1 MAKIVVG
8 SLKRSLPVL
17 LMVLLAEGQTVQV
30 PGTDLT
36 ISATSVRD
44 LTSQGCLGGPIGCV
58 DTAELKITRDNLSQQ
73 ITLAAAQTE
82 AQRSQGVNRTK
93 VFGYEITLM
102 NLKNKQVVLDIAQ

>member
-1 MAKIVVG
+1 
-8 SLKRSLPVL
+8 
-17 LMVLLAEGQTVQV
+17 MVLLAEGQTVQV

-44 LTSQGCLGGPIGCV
+44 LTSAGCLRGPIGCE

-73 ITLAAAQTE
+73 ITLSVAQTE
-82 AQRSQGVNRTK
+82 AQRSQGLNRTN

-102 NLKNKQVVLDIAQ
+102 NLKNKQVVLDIAH